1 MTEMPSQPR
10 PQTPSASRSADVA
23 AFGAGALA
31 AVLGIAVGEA
41 AAGFVA
47 GAPSLVVAIG
57 DLVIE
62 NQPPGAKEL
71 VVALFGS
78 NNKLALEVGIVAASL
93 VLAGVLGVAGRRRFG
108 VPVAGFLAAGLV
120 GLVASLS
127 RPLIDPL
134 LAVVT
139 LVASVGLALA
149 ALRAMLSL
157 TAPAW
162 RERDPVATPVTPA
175 TGEALPD
182 AAATMPDWD
191 RRRFLQLS
199 GGVAIGSLALGLVG
213 RGLLEGR
220 PGGAP
225 PDARL
230 PAVAG
235 PPSDLPAGASLA
247 VPGLTPVVVP
257 NADFYRIDT
266 ALIAP
271 RVDVADWTL
280 TVRGMVDREVRLGYD
295 ELSAMPTF
303 EQYVTIACVSNE
315 VGGRLVGNALWTGVD
330 LRDVLDMAGVEAGA
344 SQVVGRSVDGWTA
357 GFPTTWVMDPERRSM
372 IALGMNGVPLP
383 VEHGYPARL
392 IVPGLY
398 GYVSA
403 TKWLSEIELTTM
415 DAFDAYW
422 IPRGWAKEA
431 PILTQS
437 RIDVPRG
444 GARLEAGTVAVAGVA
459 WAPDRGISG
468 VEVRI
473 DDGPWQP
480 ARLSQPLSDAAWV
493 QWSLAWEAVPG
504 DHRITVRAI
513 DGTGTPQTDAV
524 TPPAPDGARGHHSV
538 SVTVA

>member
-1 MTEMPSQPR
+1 
-10 PQTPSASRSADVA
+10 
-23 AFGAGALA
+23 
-31 AVLGIAVGEA
+31 
-41 AAGFVA
+41 
-47 GAPSLVVAIG
+47 
-57 DLVIE
+57 
-62 NQPPGAKEL
+62 
-71 VVALFGS
+71 
-78 NNKLALEVGIVAASL
+78 
-93 VLAGVLGVAGRRRFG
+93 
-108 VPVAGFLAAGLV
+108 
-120 GLVASLS
+120 
-127 RPLIDPL
+127 
-134 LAVVT
+134 
-139 LVASVGLALA
+139 
-149 ALRAMLSL
+149 MLSL